1 MLKNIV
7 KGFEEMMN
15 SIMAA
20 FNESYNDKYAGW
32 NEGEEL
38 LKWGQLYTEQRPL
51 GQAWKSSI
59 RFSVGIADLDAIK
72 QAV

>member
-32 NEGEEL
+32 NESEEL
-38 LKWGQLYTEQRPL
+38 LMLNDARCG
-51 GQAWKSSI
+51 I
-59 RFSVGIADLDAIK
+59 R
-72 QAV
+72 

>member
-20 FNESYNDKYAGW
+20 FNESYSDKYAGW

-38 LKWGQLYTEQRPL
+38 RMLNDVRYG
-51 GQAWKSSI
+51 I
-59 RFSVGIADLDAIK
+59 R
-72 QAV
+72 

>member
-32 NEGEEL
+32 NESEEL
-38 LKWGQLYTEQRPL
+38 LMLNNVRYG
-51 GQAWKSSI
+51 I
-59 RFSVGIADLDAIK
+59 R
-72 QAV
+72 